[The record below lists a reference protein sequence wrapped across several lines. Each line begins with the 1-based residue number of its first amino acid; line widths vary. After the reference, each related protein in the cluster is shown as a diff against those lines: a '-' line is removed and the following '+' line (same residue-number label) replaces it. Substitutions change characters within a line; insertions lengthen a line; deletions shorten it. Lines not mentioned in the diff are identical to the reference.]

1 MAGARCLRPLL
12 RRAALSALAAGAV
25 LGTAG
30 SRPAYAGTW
39 GLCERP
45 QEAGVAEQD
54 RRLRFAAAVQQ
65 ALDDSG
71 QTVALIARSGMDL
84 GRFGVLYSHAG
95 IALRSPETG
104 RWSVR
109 QLYYACD
116 VARPRIY
123 DQGLPGFVL
132 GADGVRA
139 GHVAVVLLP
148 GPAGAALERVA
159 RDRDT
164 ALSLLAQDYS
174 ANAYAFSTRYQNC
187 NQWVAEML
195 ARAWAPWGSGESAD
209 PPLTPRAQAQRW
221 LRAQGYAPQPLP
233 AGSHALMF
241 AAHFAPLV
249 HVDDHPL
256 QDIQALRWRTSLPRD
271 IEEFARRQVPGAQ
284 RIGLCHD
291 TRRAVVH
298 RGWTPDRPEL
308 VTPAGCAAAEEDT
321 VVALDR

>member
-1 MAGARCLRPLL
+1 MAGARCLRPAL
-12 RRAALSALAAGAV
+12 RRAALLALAAGA
-25 LGTAG
+25 LFGGTAG
-30 SRPAYAGTW
+30 ARPAHAGTW
-39 GLCERP
+39 GLCDRP
-45 QEAGVAEQD
+45 PEAGAAEQD

-116 VARPRIY
+116 AARPRIY

-148 GPAGAALERVA
+148 GAADAALERVA
-159 RDRDT
+159 RDRGT

-174 ANAYAFSTRYQNC
+174 ANAHAFSTRYQNC

-195 ARAWAPWGSGESAD
+195 ARAWAPWDGGDGAG
-209 PPLTPRAQAQRW
+209 PPRAQAQRW

-256 QDIQALRWRTSLPRD
+256 QDLQALRWRTSLPRD
-271 IEEFARRQVPGAQ
+271 IEAFARRQVPGAQ

-291 TRRAVVH
+291 TRQAVVH
-298 RGWTPDRPEL
+298 RGWAPDRPGQA
-308 VTPAGCAAAEEDT
+308 TDPGCAAAGGDT